1 MPTTTGTSQHDRKT
15 ASASSSKPIPAWLPI
30 SLLAVTT
37 VALAVPI
44 VLLRRQRSNA
54 LLNTFPPRRA
64 GDPSSLASRFTPIPN
79 IPPSN
84 VTATQWPPPR
94 RRSGGTTSFQ
104 GSRLTLPSS
113 SASSVLTAVE
123 SDEFNDRPMSNDEFN
138 APLYTAK
145 AFGIATLIVAVCASA
160 AVWSVKTSL
169 DVKDTREFGDRT
181 RDAVIKQLP
190 YLSHRIYRRPNS
202 DSEAS
207 SSAPNSDVDTEW
219 KWTEADERLNKAL
232 DEGGPSAW
240 AEALVAELEHE
251 ERRLKNDQ
259 NA

>member
-1 MPTTTGTSQHDRKT
+1 MLQ
-15 ASASSSKPIPAWLPI
+15 
-30 SLLAVTT
+30 LAVTT

-54 LLNTFPPRRA
+54 LLNTLPPRRA

-104 GSRLTLPSS
+104 GSRHTLP
-113 SASSVLTAVE
+113 ASSMLTAVE
-123 SDEFNDRPMSNDEFN
+123 SDRPISNDEFN
-138 APLYTAK
+138 APLDSGK

-169 DVKDTREFGDRT
+169 DVKDVRSNAT
-181 RDAVIKQLP
+181 L
-190 YLSHRIYRRPNS
+190 
-202 DSEAS
+202 
-207 SSAPNSDVDTEW
+207 
-219 KWTEADERLNKAL
+219 
-232 DEGGPSAW
+232 
-240 AEALVAELEHE
+240 LECSF
-251 ERRLKNDQ
+251 D
-259 NA
+259 